1 MLPRTAGD
9 GKNGRA
15 DVWWEESAEA
25 KHRNVEEVAWKIRFS
40 SGVTEEKKKMKEDE
54 GGGEMKNAVSRCG
67 SEDGWEALRQVMDG
81 A

>member
-15 DVWWEESAEA
+15 DVWREESAEA
-25 KHRNVEEVAWKIRFS
+25 KQKNVEEVTWKIRFS
-40 SGVTEEKKKMKEDE
+40 SGVTEKKKIKE
-54 GGGEMKNAVSRCG
+54 GGVNAVSRCG
-67 SEDGWEALRQVMDG
+67 SEDGREALRKVMDG